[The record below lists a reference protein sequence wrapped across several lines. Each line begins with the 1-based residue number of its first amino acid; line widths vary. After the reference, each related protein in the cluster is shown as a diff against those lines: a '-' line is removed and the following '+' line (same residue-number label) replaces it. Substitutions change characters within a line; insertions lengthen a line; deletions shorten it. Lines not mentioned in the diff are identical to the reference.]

1 MPKEYDFMKS
11 SAEKE
16 MPDSEYKTLRDEYD
30 KKAEALTEN
39 IKKTLIAFLVI
50 YAISFVILYL
60 LCMFNSEANYGAGV
74 GNYTWLI
81 VEFLLVIFFY
91 GLSDKDYKKYNYE
104 TDKRVLLNQVKAK
117 IQMNKIKLGLVIG
130 LGIVFLILN
139 IICWWI
145 VIQFLRMPVD
155 DFGLMI

>member
-16 MPDSEYKTLRDEYD
+16 MPDNEYKTLRDEYD
-30 KKAEALTEN
+30 KKAAALIET

-50 YAISFVILYL
+50 FAISFVILYL
-60 LCMFNSEANYGAGV
+60 VCMFNSEANYGAGV

-104 TDKRVLLNQVKAK
+104 TDKRVLINQVKAK

-130 LGIVFLILN
+130 FGIVFLILN
-139 IICWWI
+139 IICWWA
-145 VIQFLRMPVD
+145 VIQLLRIPVE
-155 DFGLMI
+155 DFALMI